1 MGGVL
6 ALRQI
11 TISPSILAS
20 DFANLA
26 QEVARI
32 EQAGAD
38 WVHIDVMDGHFVPNI
53 TLGPPIVASLRKTTK
68 LFFDVHL
75 MITEPLRYAKAFA
88 DAGADIITIHKET
101 VTDIREAARQ
111 IRALGV
117 RVGLCIKPATPAE
130 DILPFLP
137 DVDMVLIMTVEPGFG
152 GQKFMSDMLPKV
164 SIIRT
169 ESDRLGLNL
178 DIEVDGGVDANTAPL
193 CVQAGANVL
202 VAGSAVFGKEDY
214 AAAIAALRQGR

>member
-1 MGGVL
+1 M
-6 ALRQI
+6 RSI

-20 DFANLA
+20 DFSNLA
-26 QEVARI
+26 QEIARV

-88 DAGADIITIHKET
+88 DAGANLITIHKE
-101 VTDIREAARQ
+101 VVSDVKEAAKQ
-111 IRALGV
+111 LHALGV

-130 DILPFLP
+130 EILPYLSEI
-137 DVDMVLIMTVEPGFG
+137 DMVLVMTVEPGFG
-152 GQKFMSDMLPKV
+152 GQKFMGDMLTKV
-164 SIIRT
+164 SALRAY
-169 ESDRLGLNL
+169 SDSLGLSL

-202 VAGSAVFGKEDY
+202 VAGSAVFGKQDY
-214 AAAIAALRQGR
+214 AAAISALRQA

>member
-101 VTDIREAARQ
+101 VADIREAARQ

-164 SIIRT
+164 SKIRA

>member
-1 MGGVL
+1 M
-6 ALRQI
+6 RQI